1 MSIPL
6 DDSGVS
12 PETVLRPYLDAVLTL
27 TEGDQ
32 PIKPLFSLF
41 YAQLERE
48 LSTAHE
54 DRWSVPQIATLIS
67 ECADSAT
74 VVAEEMFRASVRVL
88 EDLKRERG
96 VEVAEEPIPFW
107 PSLEGEGGD
116 DEVEDW

>member
-1 MSIPL
+1 L
-6 DDSGVS
+6 EDSGVS

-32 PIKPLFSLF
+32 PIKSPFSLF
-41 YAQLERE
+41 YTQLEHG
-48 LSTAHE
+48 LSSARE

-96 VEVAEEPIPFW
+96 AEVAEEAIPFW
-107 PSLEGEGGD
+107 PSLEDEGGD